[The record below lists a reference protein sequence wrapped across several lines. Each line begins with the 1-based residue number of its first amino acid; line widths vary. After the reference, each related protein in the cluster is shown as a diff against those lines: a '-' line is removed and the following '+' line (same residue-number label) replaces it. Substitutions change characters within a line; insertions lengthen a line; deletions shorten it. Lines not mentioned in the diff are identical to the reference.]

1 MLRSTESLSENR
13 TPKIKDKS
21 KKTKDLINFMN
32 ENLND
37 RLFNFVVSVLMFLKK
52 LPRTPEMNVIRYQLA
67 KCSTSSGANYE
78 EAQAGSSKPDFNNK
92 VRISLREMRESNYWL
107 RVIKATLDDNKLD
120 NDLLPLIDESSQ
132 LKKILSSIVTKTN
145 K

>member
-1 MLRSTESLSENR
+1 
-13 TPKIKDKS
+13 
-21 KKTKDLINFMN
+21 MN

-37 RLFNFVVSVLMFLKK
+37 RLFNFAVNGLKFLKK

-107 RVIKATLDDNKLD
+107 RVIKATLDENKLD
-120 NDLLPLIDESSQ
+120 NELLPLIDESTQ
-132 LKKILSSIVTKTN
+132 LKKILGSIVTKTN